1 MGNVVDPQ
9 LPHPEALELPL
20 PWGPVARG
28 FRWPGQYGTAVLLH
42 EPGSDVDAWDPLP
55 GHIARQLEIETF
67 ALDLPGHGLADDPWE
82 PARLPDLL
90 RGLREIVP
98 GANRRFII
106 AAGLSA
112 TTALALAADLGLSGL
127 VSLSAEA
134 PSAGSN
140 PVRSP
145 GVPKLFF
152 AGSLAGDDLD
162 TARRLASVCGGWST
176 VTTLPLAACGTALL
190 ASTWR
195 GRLTEAI
202 VAFLRD
208 CQQPR
213 RNSRLTRT
221 QVVDA
226 LSGAD
231 RG

>member
-1 MGNVVDPQ
+1 MGNVVERSMPD
-9 LPHPEALELPL
+9 PEAVELPC
-20 PWGPVARG
+20 PWGPVVRG
-28 FRWPGQYGTAVLLH
+28 LRWPGAHGTVFLLH
-42 EPGSDVDAWDPLP
+42 EPGTDVDAWGRLP
-55 GHIARQLEIETF
+55 EQIARQLEIETF
-67 ALDLPGHGLADDPWE
+67 ALDLPGHGLSDDPWE

-98 GANRRFII
+98 GANRRFVI

-112 TTALALAADLGLSGL
+112 TAALTLAAELGLSGL
-127 VSLSAEA
+127 VSLSPEA
-134 PSAGSN
+134 PRAGSN

-145 GVPKLFF
+145 AVPKLFC

-202 VAFLRD
+202 IAFLRD
-208 CQQPR
+208 CQHPR

-226 LSGAD
+226 VSGAD
-231 RG
+231 RS